1 MRGLWLVVA
10 ILLAT
15 GARADEKDP
24 VAAELLAKVQAFYD
38 KTQDLTADVQQK
50 YSFHAMKRTL
60 TSSGTMQLKKPGLM
74 RWDVKKPYGKQFV
87 IDGQAL
93 YAYDSDDNEVTVKK
107 DFSADSL
114 SAAVTFLWGKGQL
127 AREFEA
133 KVVEKPEYGATVLE
147 RPRLFW
153 HFPCYVGRATPA
165 SAVRDGDFKLIEFF
179 EGGGHVELYNL
190 RDDPNEERD
199 LAASQPARAKVMT
212 QTLHAWQRET
222 HAAIPRDANPAYDP
236 QADRPRGGQSGG
248 RGGRGGR
255 K

>member
-1 MRGLWLVVA
+1 MRGLWLGVA

-15 GARADEKDP
+15 GARADEKAP
-24 VAAELLAKVQAFYD
+24 AAAELLAKVQAFYD

-60 TSSGTMQLKKPGLM
+60 ASSGTMQLKKPGLM

-127 AREFEA
+127 SREFDA
-133 KVVEKPEYGATVLE
+133 KVVERPEYGATVLE
-147 RPRLFW
+147 LVSKKPGSGF
-153 HFPCYVGRATPA
+153 
-165 SAVRDGDFKLIEFF
+165 SKLYFD
-179 EGGGHVELYNL
+179 V
-190 RDDPNEERD
+190 D
-199 LAASQPARAKVMT
+199 AASGLVRTSVVIDAEGNENRLSFSNVKTNAGLEAARFKFEVPKGATVT
-212 QTLHAWQRET
+212 NR
-222 HAAIPRDANPAYDP
+222 
-236 QADRPRGGQSGG
+236 
-248 RGGRGGR
+248 
-255 K
+255 